1 MNNILPD
8 YIEKLHKEIIR
19 KRPVI
24 QCITNMVTVNDCA
37 NILLAIGA
45 SPTMAHHPMEVAEIV
60 SHVSGL
66 VLNMGA
72 VDDFDA
78 MLIAGKKAREC
89 GIPVVIDPV
98 GVAAST
104 YRRQKCL
111 ELIEEVRPAA
121 IRGNF
126 AESCALINNINMAA
140 GVDDPSTNDNDI
152 DMIKPMMQ
160 EAAKKWNTI
169 LIASGPVDFLADK
182 TMWAEVTRGNV
193 MMSRITGSGCMST
206 TIVAAFLA
214 VHNDFISA
222 KAAVECMGIAG
233 EIAASNTNARSGGT
247 MTFRHELIDIISL
260 F

>member
-1 MNNILPD
+1 MNNVLPD
-8 YIEKLHKEIIR
+8 YIEKLHKEIVR

-89 GIPVVIDPV
+89 RIPVVIDPV

-111 ELIEEVRPAA
+111 ELIEEVSPAA
-121 IRGNF
+121 VRGNF
-126 AESCALINNINMAA
+126 AEICALINNVNTAT
-140 GVDDPSTNDNDI
+140 GVDDPSTSDNDHNH
-152 DMIKPMMQ
+152 MKTMMMA
-160 EAAKKWNTI
+160 AAKEKDII
-169 LIASGPVDFLADK
+169 LIASGPTDLITDGKCWETVS
-182 TMWAEVTRGNV
+182 RGHV

-206 TIVAAFLA
+206 TLLGAFLA
-214 VHNDFISA
+214 VHNSLESA

-233 EIAASNTNARSGGT
+233 EIAAGNTNARSGGT